1 MSDPTIIVGG
11 GLGGLAAAIHLA
23 AAGQRVTL
31 LEKNERLGGK
41 AGLVSAAGYCFD
53 TGPSLMTM
61 PWILR
66 GLYEA
71 AGARLEEELTLIPLE
86 STCRYRWPDG
96 TTFEAYQILPL
107 LMQEIARLEP
117 RDVDGFLRFLAYTR
131 RIYEAVAGPFLLNP
145 FDGLRDLVNLRL
157 VSDSWKIDSLRTVDA
172 AVRSFFRSPY
182 LRQVFNRYATYNGSS
197 PYRAPATFN
206 IIPYV
211 EFVEGGW
218 YVRGGMYELVRALE
232 RLARRMGVAIHTGAE
247 VAQIELSGGAARG
260 VRLAGGER
268 LAAQAVVVNA
278 DPRYAY
284 ARLLP
289 HSGAAARMQR
299 LEPSCSGFVLLL
311 GVDQRYDSLGHHNIF
326 FSQDYPRE
334 FAAIFD
340 RRVPPPDPTVYVC
353 ATSQTDPALAP
364 LGHMNL
370 FVLVNAP
377 ATGRVNWAREGRP
390 YRDLVLAKL
399 RRMGLPDLE
408 QHIAYEQII
417 TPDDL
422 EARYNAPGGA
432 IYGLASNNPWSAF
445 LRPPLRARD
454 AQRLYFVGGG
464 THPGGGIPLVLLSGR
479 AVAQRVLADG
489 KKH

>member
-1 MSDPTIIVGG
+1 MTDPTIIVGG

-31 LEKNERLGGK
+31 LEKNECLGGK
-41 AGLVSAAGYCFD
+41 AGLVSAAGYSFD

-66 GLYEA
+66 GLYQA
-71 AGARLEEELTLIPLE
+71 AGARLEDELTLVPLE
-86 STCRYRWPDG
+86 STCRYRWADG
-96 TTFEAYQILPL
+96 TRFEAYQALPL

-117 RDVDGFLRFLAYTR
+117 RDVDGFLRFLVYTR
-131 RIYEAVAGPFLLNP
+131 RIYEAVAEPFLLNP
-145 FDGLRDLVNLRL
+145 FDGLRDLLNLRL

-206 IIPYV
+206 LIPYV

-232 RLARRMGVAIHTGAE
+232 RLARRLGVAIHTGAE
-247 VAQIELSGGAARG
+247 VAQIELAGGAARG

-268 LAAQAVVVNA
+268 LAAGAVVVNA

-289 HSGAAARMQR
+289 PGAAARRIGR

-311 GVDQRYDSLGHHNIF
+311 GVDRRYDCLGHHNIF

-364 LGHMNL
+364 PGHMNL

-390 YRDLVLAKL
+390 YRDLVLTKL
-399 RRMGLPDLE
+399 ARMGLDGLE
-408 QHIAYEQII
+408 RHIAYEQII

-422 EARYNAPGGA
+422 EARHNAPGGA
-432 IYGLASNNPWSAF
+432 IYGLASNTPWSAF

-454 AQRLYFVGGG
+454 ARRLYFVGGG

-479 AVAQRVLADG
+479 AVAQRVLADE
-489 KKH
+489 KE